1 MNLGKL
7 LGAGK
12 SFISG
17 RKPAAYRADK
27 RFYLPQFVSPKNP
40 FASPVATAT
49 QAELPKSASPDSVP
63 PATNNPPIGMKT
75 KKMPVM
81 PVPAAPVTSPAATA
95 RKTNWVSKLNP
106 VSMFRSESTAPN
118 RVASAVQVELSLEKV
133 KVVHNDLTDA
143 DVEIVPMKSR
153 PARLAPASPSDKK
166 SWADLGERIMKA
178 TAL

>member
-12 SFISG
+12 SFVSG
-17 RKPAAYRADK
+17 GKSAAYREDK

-40 FASPVATAT
+40 FAT
-49 QAELPKSASPDSVP
+49 VP
-63 PATNNPPIGMKT
+63 PAEAPKSPPANAVAPPQKTAPKQAAAEKGTLAGAGGATARATTWVSRLNPAAIFSPA
-75 KKMPVM
+75 
-81 PVPAAPVTSPAATA
+81 PVPAKNNRTPVQA
-95 RKTNWVSKLNP
+95 
-106 VSMFRSESTAPN
+106 
-118 RVASAVQVELSLEKV
+118 ELSLEKV

-143 DVEIVPMKSR
+143 EVEVVPLKSR
-153 PARLAPASPSDKK
+153 PAREASPAPAGK

>member
-12 SFISG
+12 SFVCG
-17 RKPAAYRADK
+17 NHATAYRADK

-40 FASPVATAT
+40 FTNSSAPPQVE
-49 QAELPKSASPDSVP
+49 QPKSEVKNSAD
-63 PATNNPPIGMKT
+63 PIRKT
-75 KKMPVM
+75 MPSTRVKTQKMPVF
-81 PVPAAPVTSPAATA
+81 AAGGATA
-95 RKTNWVSKLNP
+95 RAATWVSKLNP
-106 VSMFRSESTAPN
+106 ISIFRGTAS
-118 RVASAVQVELSLEKV
+118 SANENMSPVQVELSLEKV

-153 PARLAPASPSDKK
+153 PAREPVVASLPAKK
-166 SWADLGERIMKA
+166 SWADLGERIMKV

>member
-17 RKPAAYRADK
+17 NNGTAYRADK
-27 RFYLPQFVSPKNP
+27 RAYLPQFVSPKNP
-40 FASPVATAT
+40 FANPATLPT
-49 QAELPKSASPDSVP
+49 PTELPKPTAQTSVAAIKKSTP
-63 PATNNPPIGMKT
+63 PWIKT
-75 KKMPVM
+75 QKIPVI
-81 PVPAAPVTSPAATA
+81 AALSATA
-95 RKTNWVSKLNP
+95 RATTWVSKLNP
-106 VSMFRSESTAPN
+106 VSMFRAAPTLADEN
-118 RVASAVQVELSLEKV
+118 VTPVQVELSLEKV

-153 PARLAPASPSDKK
+153 PARAPADLPPAKK
-166 SWADLGERIMKA
+166 SWEVLGERIMKA

>member
-17 RKPAAYRADK
+17 EKPAAYREDK

-40 FASPVATAT
+40 FATPAPLPAPIEATKAPAPVTVAPAKKR
-49 QAELPKSASPDSVP
+49 ALPW
-63 PATNNPPIGMKT
+63 IKT
-75 KKMPVM
+75 KKMPV
-81 PVPAAPVTSPAATA
+81 VAARATA
-95 RKTNWVSKLNP
+95 WVSKLNP
-106 VSMFRSESTAPN
+106 ASIFGTAPPA
-118 RVASAVQVELSLEKV
+118 ASSQVTPVQVELSLEKV

-153 PARLAPASPSDKK
+153 PARAAAPAPAGKK
-166 SWADLGERIMKA
+166 SWTDLGERIMKA